1 MTKLEQLDKED
12 NEDKKN
18 LLSQTI
24 EKLYSKP
31 IMSNSNPQS
40 SIKINDK
47 DFAELLTNFTEAIKT
62 IK

>member
-1 MTKLEQLDKED
+1 MTKLEQLDK
-12 NEDKKN
+12 EDKKN

-47 DFAELLTNFTEAIKT
+47 DFAALLTNFTEAIKT